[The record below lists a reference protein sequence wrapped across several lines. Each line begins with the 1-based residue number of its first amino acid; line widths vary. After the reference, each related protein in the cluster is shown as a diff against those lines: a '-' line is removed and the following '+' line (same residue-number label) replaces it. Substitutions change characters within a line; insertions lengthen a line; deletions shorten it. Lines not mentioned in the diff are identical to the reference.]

1 MKPRAESLEP
11 GAKTCLLIIRDYST
25 HADPGAEYS
34 RRSALAPR
42 AVGLGS
48 RGWGFVTFCR
58 VLSSSVEL
66 CRVLS
71 SSVKFCQSLSSYVE
85 LCRVLSSFV
94 EFCRVLSSF
103 LEYRRVLSSS
113 VCFCCHLLRLSCAV
127 KRRYSR
133 NELHSCELL
142 SRPERTP
149 LSNAS
154 IRS

>member
-48 RGWGFVTFCR
+48 RGWVFCHVLSSFVKFCR
-58 VLSSSVEL
+58 VVSSPVEFCQVLSISVEL
-66 CRVLS
+66 CRVM
-71 SSVKFCQSLSSYVE
+71 
-85 LCRVLSSFV
+85 SSFV

-103 LEYRRVLSSS
+103 VEFSRVSSSS
-113 VCFCCHLLRLSCAV
+113 VEFCLFLLPLVASEL
-127 KRRYSR
+127 RRQKAIFK
-133 NELHSCELL
+133 E
-142 SRPERTP
+142 
-149 LSNAS
+149 
-154 IRS
+154 